1 MDDLVSANSY
11 RAKLVQNHI
20 SCPTILTRQGDRVS
34 SKGKFGGRHNKAP
47 PIAALK
53 VFGAPLP
60 DHYNALKEQIDL
72 LHEYQSILQ
81 KRNEAKK
88 EREDHIKLMNSPEEQ
103 AKKQDMEQ
111 KKMQLETIERQLEST
126 PNRPM
131 KRGPEGPGEPS
142 GIITKRAKQRST

>member
-34 SKGKFGGRHNKAP
+34 SK
-47 PIAALK
+47 
-53 VFGAPLP
+53 
-60 DHYNALKEQIDL
+60 DL